1 MSRYEIEER
10 ADGGYVIHNMAT
22 LAVVATTPNF
32 SAATRLAALLNQ
44 ERTHRTL

>member
-10 ADGGYVIHNMAT
+10 ADGGYVIRNT
-22 LAVVATTPNF
+22 VNLAVVVATPDF
-32 SAATRLAALLNQ
+32 SAATKLAALLNQ